1 MAEHIEKDSL
11 IKEGWHLSRTK
22 SGDGFI
28 NIEQREIKD
37 IPAADVREVAHGEWI
52 RCGDGENVPYM
63 CSHCGKTSP
72 ANLIEKWGADYCTNC
87 GADMREVTDEKKDF
101 NP

>member
-1 MAEHIEKDSL
+1 MKEYIEREAALKAVEAADL
-11 IKEGWHLSRTK
+11 CILDEYDMIK
-22 SGDGFI
+22 
-28 NIEQREIKD
+28 QIKD
-37 IPAADVREVAHGEWI
+37 IPAADVREAARGEWI

-87 GADMREVTDEKKDF
+87 GADMREVTDEKQDF